1 MPKARSLGQQ
11 DHLGN
16 SWATLLPPT
25 VAQPGGGG
33 ILSTLLGLPLQILTP
48 SMQGG
53 DTADIVSTNWRI
65 TTGPNGTGST
75 VWSNTNTN
83 LLTLLTA
90 TVPALTLPIGAT
102 LYLSA
107 RQTSASLG
115 VGPWSADVVLNT

>member
-1 MPKARSLGQQ
+1 MPKPRSLAQQ

-16 SWATLLPPT
+16 SWATLLPPV

-48 SMQGG
+48 AMQGG
-53 DTADIVSTNWRI
+53 DTADITSTQWRI
-65 TTGPNGTGST
+65 TTGPNGTGTT
-75 VWSNTNTN
+75 VWQTNN
-83 LLTLLTA
+83 GNPLTLLTA
-90 TVPALTLPIGAT
+90 TVPALTLPIGST